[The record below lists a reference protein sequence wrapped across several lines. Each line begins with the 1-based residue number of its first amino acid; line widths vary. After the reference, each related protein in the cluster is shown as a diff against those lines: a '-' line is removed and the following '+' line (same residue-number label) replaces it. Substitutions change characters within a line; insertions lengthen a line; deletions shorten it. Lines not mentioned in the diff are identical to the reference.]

1 MKIADVLPLYPDRLW
16 TLAKQVGVTHAVSRL
31 PLHENGETS
40 FEYADLLALK
50 QRFENFGFKLFNEYK
65 KCDILIHLQHHFLN
79 CLHNNIFHQII

>member
-50 QRFENFGFKLFNEYK
+50 QRFGA
-65 KCDILIHLQHHFLN
+65 D
-79 CLHNNIFHQII
+79 